1 LLAVMDTIDSKNYF
15 LMLKLA
21 KVIIE
26 SERSIGVLVRLME
39 KAFYE
44 QLISL
49 VKADTEI
56 NCLKKGV

>member
-49 VKADTEI
+49 VKADI
-56 NCLKKGV
+56 WNDGWKD

>member
-1 LLAVMDTIDSKNYF
+1 MDTIDSKNYF